1 MIKLNEHEQSF
12 PIKPVG
18 VKYIC
23 EFCNDGEQVAVPDVN
38 IGIQMLESSQRPMI
52 LHRCT
57 KCGKE
62 MMLPKSYPY
71 IEWDVD
77 EK

>member
-1 MIKLNEHEQSF
+1 MVKLNEHERAF

-23 EFCNDGEQVAVPDVN
+23 EICNDGEQIAVSDVSV
-38 IGIQMLESSQRPMI
+38 GIKMMEGQQRPMI
-52 LHRCT
+52 LHRCN

-62 MMLPKSYPY
+62 MSLPKSYPY
-71 IEWDVD
+71 IEWDI
-77 EK
+77 EE